1 MANLERLTKRV
12 KKLEEWIAENEDMGG
27 PKGLVDTM
35 SILVQEARS
44 SAMAYQD
51 LNRNF
56 NDLRNLTLEF
66 VGQKELAEEWDKFLQ
81 EKNNAVQEQ
90 ETESVP
96 VRDEPEASEGVRE
109 EDTETEETTE

>member
-1 MANLERLTKRV
+1 MANVERLTKRV
-12 KKLEEWIAENEDMGG
+12 KTIEKWIEENEETGG
-27 PKGLVDTM
+27 PKGLLDTM

-51 LNRNF
+51 LNKSF
-56 NDLRNLTLEF
+56 NNLRNLTWEF
-66 VGQKELAEEWDKFLQ
+66 VGQKELAEEWDKFLRDK
-81 EKNNAVQEQ
+81 ENAVQKQ

-109 EDTETEETTE
+109 ENAEEQETTE

>member
-56 NDLRNLTLEF
+56 NDLRNLTWEF

-90 ETESVP
+90 EAESLDVQEQAEDGEE
-96 VRDEPEASEGVRE
+96 VGEG
-109 EDTETEETTE
+109 DA